1 MLRFI
6 IGTLAAVATIVLVVI
21 MEGGTIS
28 SYLILSALLV
38 GLLVPVFS
46 TLAVWSLR
54 EWGGA
59 WKDAFGASK
68 GSPTAAA
75 SRALWDFFEKGC
87 YGAGV
92 LGTLAGLI
100 LVLSQLS
107 EISKVGPAV
116 ALSLTSLLYAI
127 LLGLVARILRA
138 RVDSR
143 A

>member
-68 GSPTAAA
+68 GS
-75 SRALWDFFEKGC
+75 RALWDFFEKGC